1 MNFGEFMGSTADT
14 LRALTLQEGWF
25 PTLSYSVYIAVRT
38 EPSHGTGEGKTWT
51 TCPRWCFSWCF
62 CGVPVVP
69 RRKAGEGGRHCGGAF
84 AEGEVYLWKAT
95 SVTRQAE
102 DQEVISVYVSFFSR
116 RIDR

>member
-1 MNFGEFMGSTADT
+1 M
-14 LRALTLQEGWF
+14 
-25 PTLSYSVYIAVRT
+25 YIAVRA

-51 TCPRWCFSWCF
+51 TCPGGVPWCF

-102 DQEVISVYVSFFSR
+102 DQEVISAFVSFFFQGEY
-116 RIDR
+116 IDKL